1 MIYDLPTSVEIAGEE
16 YPIRSDYRAVLD
28 ICTAL
33 SDPELTAQEKSI
45 VALGIFY
52 GEEVFQKLPANHY
65 EEALRRC
72 IWFIEGGT
80 TDESST
86 RKRPKLMDWEQD
98 FQYIVAPVNR
108 VIGTEIR
115 SVKYLHWWSFL
126 SAYYEIGDC
135 VFAQIV
141 RIRSLK
147 ARGKPLD
154 KADREWYQQNRK
166 LVDLKTTYTEQE
178 NELLK
183 QWGGG

>member
-1 MIYDLPTSVEIAGEE
+1 MIYDLPTSLEVCGTE
-16 YPIRSDYRAVLD
+16 YAIRSDYRAVLD

-33 SDPELTAQEKSI
+33 SDPDLSAQDKTL

-52 GEEVFQKLPANHY
+52 EDFETMPMDHY
-65 EEALRRC
+65 ETALRRC
-72 IWFIEGGT
+72 FWFIDGGA
-80 TDESST
+80 DEDPAAY
-86 RKRPKLMDWEQD
+86 KRPKLMDWEQD
-98 FQYIVAPVNR
+98 FQFIAAPVNR

-115 SVKYLHWWSFL
+115 SVEYLHWWSFL

-141 RIRSLK
+141 RIRNLK
-147 ARGKPLD
+147 AKGKPLD

>member
-1 MIYDLPTSVEIAGEE
+1 MIYELPTSLEICDAE
-16 YPIRSDYRAVLD
+16 YAIRSDYRAVLD

-33 SDPELTAQEKSI
+33 SDPDLSAQDKTL

-52 GEEVFQKLPANHY
+52 EDFEAMPVDHY
-65 EEALRRC
+65 ETALRRC
-72 IWFIEGGT
+72 FWFIDGGSEEDT
-80 TDESST
+80 AP

-98 FQYIVAPVNR
+98 FQFIVAPVNR

-115 SVKYLHWWSFL
+115 SVEYLHWWSFL

-141 RIRSLK
+141 RIRNLK
-147 ARGKPLD
+147 AKGKPLD

-166 LVDLKTTYTEQE
+166 LVDLKATYTEQE